1 MTIGAVSSIS
11 SYRYSTSVEYK
22 YFGTTFSD
30 QTLQD
35 LMRQYGIIQ
44 TGDSDVDLKALYQA
58 MYSSATSQA
67 TAASASKNSQP
78 VKPEESQVQGAQNAN
93 NVPWATLMNQVGL
106 SPTGD
111 LATDLTAFNNKIS
124 QMMASAT
131 TQQEKANLYQLAAE
145 ASIVFVQPVSVS
157 QSNISVQ
164 SSSHSL
170 SQISGADIMARLN
183 KLMIVG

>member
-1 MTIGAVSSIS
+1 MTIGAVSSIN

-30 QTLQD
+30 QSLQD

-58 MYSSATSQA
+58 MYSSATTQA
-67 TAASASKNSQP
+67 KGVNASKNSHQ
-78 VKPEESQVQGAQNAN
+78 VKPEENQAQAAQNAN

-111 LATDLTAFNNKIS
+111 LATDLGAFNNKIS

-145 ASIVFVQPVSVS
+145 ASIVFVQPESAS
-157 QSNISVQ
+157 QSNTSVQ
-164 SSSHSL
+164 SSSL
-170 SQISGADIMARLN
+170 SHLISGADIMARLN
-183 KLMIVG
+183 KLMMVG

>member
-1 MTIGAVSSIS
+1 MTIGAVSSIN

-30 QTLQD
+30 QNLQD

-67 TAASASKNSQP
+67 TAASASKNSHLA
-78 VKPEESQVQGAQNAN
+78 KPEEIQAQAAQNAN

-145 ASIVFVQPVSVS
+145 ASIVFVQPESVS
-157 QSNISVQ
+157 QSNVSVQ
-164 SSSHSL
+164 SSSLSHS
-170 SQISGADIMARLN
+170 ISGADIMARLN
-183 KLMIVG
+183 KLMMVG

>member
-1 MTIGAVSSIS
+1 MTIGAVSSINS
-11 SYRYSTSVEYK
+11 FRYSTSVEYK

-44 TGDSDVDLKALYQA
+44 TGDSDTDVKALYQA
-58 MYSSATSQA
+58 MYSSAITQT
-67 TAASASKNSQP
+67 TAAKASGKPQHA
-78 VKPEESQVQGAQNAN
+78 KPEESQSSSAQNAN

-145 ASIVFVQPVSVS
+145 ASIVFVQPESAS

-164 SSSHSL
+164 SSSLSHS
-170 SQISGADIMARLN
+170 ISGADIMARLN
-183 KLMIVG
+183 KLMMVG

>member
-1 MTIGAVSSIS
+1 MTIGAVSFIN
-11 SYRYSTSVEYK
+11 SYRYSTLVEYK

-30 QTLQD
+30 QNIQD

-67 TAASASKNSQP
+67 TAADASKNLHR
-78 VKPEESQVQGAQNAN
+78 VKPEENQAQDAQNAN
-93 NVPWATLMNQVGL
+93 NVPWTTLMNQVGL

-111 LATDLTAFNNKIS
+111 LATDLTTFNNKIS

-145 ASIVFVQPVSVS
+145 ASIVFVQPVSAS
-157 QSNISVQ
+157 Q
-164 SSSHSL
+164 SSSTQASSL
-170 SQISGADIMARLN
+170 SHSISGADIMARLN
-183 KLMIVG
+183 KLMVVG